1 MTMATTSFISG
12 RIRTTPVQRLSLN
25 ECEIL
30 FNSSVAYQLLKVAT
44 FRDTKAC
51 DDILFIWDPNALD
64 RPCSPNELYKSVS
77 GGNHLL
83 FISLKNLVS
92 GSSHCFYRWHIYDAH
107 ASDNWSNTA
116 NWLNQ
121 VFNMCICWIS
131 K

>member
-51 DDILFIWDPNALD
+51 DDSLFISDPNALD
-64 RPCSPNELYKSVS
+64 RPCSPNELYKSVQVGIIYFS
-77 GGNHLL
+77 FPLKIWSLVHHTVFTDG
-83 FISLKNLVS
+83 ISMTHMRLTIGQILQI
-92 GSSHCFYRWHIYDAH
+92 G
-107 ASDNWSNTA
+107 
-116 NWLNQ
+116 
-121 VFNMCICWIS
+121 
-131 K
+131 